1 MPEDIF
7 RWFVLLGVLLAL
19 LTIIA
24 QAAILYIVSRVGRR
38 TASRGLALAGRA
50 EAMLATT
57 ETFLREND
65 VKIDQIGNRA
75 VEAATTTRETLVA
88 VNQTIG
94 RFAVR
99 AREKTIQTDEGI
111 DTAIE
116 KTGQAADAVKTAMA
130 KPVREV
136 RGVIQGVQTAASV
149 YRRRRPDRNGAGAP

>member
-1 MPEDIF
+1 
-7 RWFVLLGVLLAL
+7 
-19 LTIIA
+19 
-24 QAAILYIVSRVGRR
+24 
-38 TASRGLALAGRA
+38 
-50 EAMLATT
+50 MLATT

-65 VKIDQIGNRA
+65 AKIDQIGNRA
-75 VEAATTTRETLVA
+75 VEVATTTRETLVG